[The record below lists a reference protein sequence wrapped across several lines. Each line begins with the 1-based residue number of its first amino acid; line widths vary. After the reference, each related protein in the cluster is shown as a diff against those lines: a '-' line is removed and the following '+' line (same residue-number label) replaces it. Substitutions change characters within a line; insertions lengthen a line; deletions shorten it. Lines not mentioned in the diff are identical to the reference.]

1 MSFKYPKFFLPAL
14 AAALIYQP
22 FPTYAQ
28 SPDALFE
35 FEDIV
40 DSSSYKLDDGVEVS
54 SQEQDGSQALKV
66 QFPAGG
72 GYPAVRLPLPEGR
85 LELSAYQGI
94 QADITNAGQSKIG
107 VGLRADNPGDW
118 KKEPWNT
125 ETIYL
130 NPGQTKTIKLT
141 FGKSFGNK
149 GFALDAGNISNVQI
163 FGVEPKDGGTILVDH
178 VKAFGATSTA
188 APASPAAP
196 VAVPVTPAPETAAP
210 ASSGASILESNVD
223 ASGFKTEEGAVVSI
237 EQKDGAPAVKID
249 FPSASGYPA
258 VKFPVPVDGKW
269 NLAGSKGIQVEIT
282 NAGQAKVGVGLRA
295 DNAGDWKKEPWNT
308 ETIYLNPGQT
318 KTLKLTFGKS
328 HGNTGFALDP
338 SAITNIQMFAINPKD
353 GATIVVSGLQAF
365 GSAAAGTVSAAAAS
379 TTAGAAGSEKILVVD
394 ASTDPSSFQVDDGVD
409 VAVDSS
415 SSALK
420 IQFGTQGSY
429 PAVRLPKPADGW
441 DLSKFTAVA
450 ADVENTGAT
459 PVVVALRV
467 DNPGDWRQSPWN
479 TEMTKLAPG
488 QKKKLMVTFGKS
500 DGGNPGYP
508 LDSSKVSNIQ
518 IFSTKPPA
526 DSSVLVHGVSAV
538 GTAAVKGGTAAA
550 QGEESLNAPA
560 ISGELLILNAKTQP
574 SEFETK
580 SAVVSMGEEQG
591 AKVLNVRFQAQESYP
606 AVEFPIPDGGWNL
619 AHFAGVQ
626 VDVTNNSDK
635 PVMAGLRMDNPGDWK
650 TEPWNTQ
657 LNKVGPGETKTIQA
671 YFGKNNGAPGFP
683 LNSANISK
691 LQVFLEKP
699 KQDTEVVVSDL
710 KAFGTA
716 EASATE
722 SFTKPADREKPV
734 TVPEWVGKRPP
745 VEGNWVETLNE
756 NFEGAQLNEKIWTPR
771 LIWDGP
777 AKGELQRYAQE
788 NVTVKDGVATIL
800 CEKRSGHQYNNPA
813 LETREYTTGA
823 FTTFGKW
830 TQKYGYFEAKVKLPT
845 ARGLWPAF
853 WTMPDRGPEAGD
865 VWQRR
870 ETKAV
875 KGNGMEMD
883 IFEHL
888 TEWGS
893 GRFNIAAHWDGYG
906 PEHKQWGNSHT
917 YYGPTADGWHVAG
930 MLWEPGKLT
939 WFLDGV
945 KVGEWKNDRI
955 CDVPSYLK
963 FTVQMGN
970 WATKNVDDAKLPDKF
985 QIDYVRAW
993 QLKDRLAEK

>member
-1 MSFKYPKFFLPAL
+1 MSFLKYPKFFLPAL
-14 AAALIYQP
+14 AAVLLHQP
-22 FPTYAQ
+22 SATFAQ
-28 SPDALFE
+28 SPEALFE
-35 FEDIV
+35 FEDMV
-40 DSSSYKLDDGVEVS
+40 DSSSYKMDDGVTVS
-54 SQEQDGSQALKV
+54 SQEQAGSQALKIE
-66 QFPAGG
+66 FPSAS
-72 GYPAVRLPLPEGR
+72 GYPAVKLPLPEGR
-85 LELSAYQGI
+85 LELSAFQGI
-94 QADITNAGQSKIG
+94 QAEITNAGQSKIG

-149 GFALDAGNISNVQI
+149 GYALDAGDISNVQI
-163 FGVEPKDGGTILVDH
+163 FGVQPKDGGTILVDH
-178 VKAFGATSTA
+178 VKAFGNA
-188 APASPAAP
+188 APAAATS
-196 VAVPVTPAPETAAP
+196 AAAP
-210 ASSGASILESNVD
+210 AAEGSDKIFAVD
-223 ASGFKTEEGAVVSI
+223 AG
-237 EQKDGAPAVKID
+237 
-249 FPSASGYPA
+249 
-258 VKFPVPVDGKW
+258 
-269 NLAGSKGIQVEIT
+269 
-282 NAGQAKVGVGLRA
+282 
-295 DNAGDWKKEPWNT
+295 
-308 ETIYLNPGQT
+308 
-318 KTLKLTFGKS
+318 
-328 HGNTGFALDP
+328 
-338 SAITNIQMFAINPKD
+338 
-353 GATIVVSGLQAF
+353 
-365 GSAAAGTVSAAAAS
+365 
-379 TTAGAAGSEKILVVD
+379 
-394 ASTDPSSFQVDDGVD
+394 TDPSSFQADNGVN
-409 VAVDSS
+409 VAVEG
-415 SSALK
+415 SALK
-420 IQFGTQGSY
+420 VDFGTEGSY

-450 ADVENTGAT
+450 AEVENTGSS

-467 DNPGDWRQSPWN
+467 DNPGDWRQNPWN

-508 LDSSKVSNIQ
+508 LDASKISNIQ
-518 IFSTKPPA
+518 VFALKPPA
-526 DSSVLVHGVSAV
+526 GTSVLVHGVNAV
-538 GTAAVKGGTAAA
+538 GTAAAKGGAASS
-550 QGEESLNAPA
+550 QGGGESLNAPA
-560 ISGELLILNAKTQP
+560 ISGELLILSARTQP
-574 SEFETK
+574 SEFEAK
-580 SAVVSMGEEQG
+580 SAVVNVGEEKG
-591 AKVLNVRFQAQESYP
+591 ARVLNVQFQAQENYP

-626 VDVTNNSDK
+626 VDVTNTSDK

-699 KQDTEVVVSDL
+699 KQDTAVIIKDL

-716 EASATE
+716 EASATD

-734 TVPEWVGKRPP
+734 TIPDWVGKKPP
-745 VEGNWVETLNE
+745 VEGNWVQTLNE
-756 NFEGAQLNEKIWTPR
+756 NFDGAKLDDKLWTPR

-777 AKGELQRYAQE
+777 AKGELQRYVEE
-788 NVTVKDGVATIL
+788 NVSVGDGVATIK

-830 TQKYGYFEAKVKLPT
+830 TQKYGYFEAKIKLPT

-870 ETKAV
+870 ETKV
-875 KGNGMEMD
+875 IKGQGMEMD

-888 TEWGS
+888 TEWGG

-906 PEHKQWGNSHT
+906 AEHKQWGNSHT
-917 YYGPTADGWHVAG
+917 YYGPTSDGWHVAG
-930 MLWEPGKLT
+930 FLWEPGQLT

-963 FTVQMGN
+963 FTVQMGS